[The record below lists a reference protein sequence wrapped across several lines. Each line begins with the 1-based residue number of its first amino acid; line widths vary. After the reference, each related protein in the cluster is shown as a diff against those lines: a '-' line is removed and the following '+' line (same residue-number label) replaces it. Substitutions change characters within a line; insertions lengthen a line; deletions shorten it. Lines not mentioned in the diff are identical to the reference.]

1 MAYQNVVVLGGSG
14 NVGREFMSQ
23 VIQHDTVYSKKHL
36 NPTNVIALTDSK
48 GLWFNRQGLNIQKRP
63 EDIHKWN
70 VSKEKFNEYMKNL
83 DEYYLYNDLS
93 ELFKLIQDEGMAGEI
108 VFVDITA
115 GKDDLRDFHLKVIN
129 DSKETMITANKNP
142 LSIYSTDVFRTLSR
156 YRERYGFL
164 CTVMAGANAVSNLL
178 DYYDTSEIVKKIEA
192 CFSGTLGYLCAELE
206 KGERRFS
213 EILLDAKNMGY
224 TEPHPK
230 DDLNGLDVAR
240 KLIICAR
247 TFGHNVDMTDIDLE
261 GFISESFLKIE
272 DVNEFMESVKGA
284 DQEMQ
289 DKFDSAK
296 GDGKTL
302 RYVANFSLGENGN
315 STFKV
320 GLKEVVP
327 DSPLGTLRGS
337 SNKVIVETDIF
348 CGDKKY
354 IIESPGAGPDVTAWG
369 LRREL
374 LSRLSGRKGGD
385 YKLT

>member
-1 MAYQNVVVLGGSG
+1 
-14 NVGREFMSQ
+14 
-23 VIQHDTVYSKKHL
+23 HL

-48 GLWFNRQGLNIQKRP
+48 GFWFNHHGLKIQKNS
-63 EDIHKWN
+63 ENIHKWKD
-70 VSKEKFNEYMKNL
+70 SKEKFNEYMRDL
-83 DEYYLYNDLS
+83 DEYHQYDDLS
-93 ELFKLIQDEGMAGEI
+93 DLLKLIQDEGMAGEI
-108 VFVDITA
+108 AFVDITA

-129 DSKETMITANKNP
+129 DSEETIITANKNP
-142 LSIYSTDVFRTLSR
+142 LSIYTTDVFRTLTR

-206 KGERRFS
+206 KGERSFS
-213 EILLDAKNMGY
+213 EILYDAKNMGY

-247 TFGHNVDMTDIDLE
+247 TFGHNVEMRDIDLD
-261 GFISESFLKIE
+261 GFISESFLNIE

-289 DKFDSAK
+289 DKFASAK
-296 GDGKTL
+296 RNGKTL

-320 GLKEVVP
+320 GLKEVFP
-327 DSPLGTLRGS
+327 DSPLGTLKGS

>member
-23 VIQHDTVYSKKHL
+23 VIQQDTVYSKKHL
-36 NPTNVIALTDSK
+36 NPTNVIALTDSN
-48 GLWFNRQGLNIQKRP
+48 GFWFNRHGLKIQKNP
-63 EDIHKWN
+63 ENVHKWKD
-70 VSKEKFNEYMKNL
+70 SKEQFKKYMHDS
-83 DEYYLYNDLS
+83 DEYIKYNTLLDL
-93 ELFKLIQDEGMAGEI
+93 LKLIQCEGMAGEI

-115 GKDDLRDFHLKVIN
+115 GKDDLRDFHLKVID
-129 DSKETMITANKNP
+129 DSEETIITANKNP
-142 LSIYSTDVFRTLSR
+142 LSIYSTEVFRTLTR

-178 DYYDTSEIVKKIEA
+178 DYYDTSEIVNKIEA

-206 KGERRFS
+206 KGERSFS
-213 EILLDAKNMGY
+213 EILKDAKKMGY

-247 TFGHNVDMTDIDLE
+247 TFGHNVSMSDIELE
-261 GFISESFLKIE
+261 GFINESFLNIE
-272 DVNEFMESVKGA
+272 NVEEFMESVKGA
-284 DQEMQ
+284 DKEI
-289 DKFDSAK
+289 KGRFDSAK
-296 GDGKTL
+296 SKGKTL
-302 RYVANFSLGENGN
+302 RYIARFELHENEN
-315 STFKV
+315 SVFKV
-320 GLKEVVP
+320 GLREVLP
-327 DSPLGTLRGS
+327 DSPLGNLKGS

-348 CGDKKY
+348 NGDKKY

-374 LSRLSGRKGGD
+374 LSRLRGRKGGD
-385 YKLT
+385 YKLA

>member
-1 MAYQNVVVLGGSG
+1 VVVLGGSG

-23 VIQHDTVYSKKHL
+23 VIRHDTVCSNKHL
-36 NPTNVIALTDSK
+36 NPTNIIALTDSK
-48 GLWFNRQGLNIQKRP
+48 GFWFNRHGLEIQRQP
-63 EDIHKWN
+63 ENIHKWKI
-70 VSKEKFNEYMKNL
+70 SKDAFISYINDTDQYQEFDNL
-83 DEYYLYNDLS
+83 L
-93 ELFKLIQDEGMAGEI
+93 ELLKLIKDEGMSGEI
-108 VFVDITA
+108 AFVDITA
-115 GKDDLRDFHLKVIN
+115 GKDELRDFHLKVI
-129 DSKETMITANKNP
+129 DESEESIITANKNP
-142 LSIYSTDVFRTLSR
+142 LSIYSTDVFRTLTR

-206 KGERRFS
+206 KGERNFS
-213 EILLDAKNMGY
+213 EILEDAKKMGY

-247 TFGHNVDMTDIDLE
+247 TFGHNVSMSDIELE
-261 GFISESFLKIE
+261 GFIDDSYLNID
-272 DVNEFMESVKGA
+272 DVHKFMDSVKGA
-284 DQEMQ
+284 DHEIK
-289 DKFDSAK
+289 DKFTSAK
-296 GDGKTL
+296 SRGKTL
-302 RYVANFSLGENGN
+302 RYVALFELRENGD
-315 STFKV
+315 SIFKV
-320 GLKEVVP
+320 GLREVLP
-327 DSPLGTLRGS
+327 DSPLGSLKGS

-348 CGDKKY
+348 NGDKKY

-374 LSRLSGRKGGD
+374 LSRLKGRKGGN

>member
-23 VIQHDTVYSKKHL
+23 VIQHDTVFSRKHL

-48 GLWFNRQGLNIQKRP
+48 GFWFNRHGLKILKSP
-63 EDIHKWN
+63 ENIHKWKD
-70 VSKEKFNEYMKNL
+70 SKEKFNEYMQDL
-83 DEYYLYNDLS
+83 DEYHQYDTLSDL
-93 ELFKLIQDEGMAGEI
+93 LKLIKEEGMAGEI

-129 DSKETMITANKNP
+129 NTEETIITANKNP
-142 LSIYSTDVFRTLSR
+142 LSIYSPDVFRTLTR
-156 YRERYGFL
+156 YRDRYGFL

-206 KGERRFS
+206 KGERSFS
-213 EILLDAKNMGY
+213 EILNDAKNMGY

-247 TFGHNVDMTDIDLE
+247 TFGHNVSMSDIELE
-261 GFISESFLKIE
+261 GFVDESLLNID
-272 DVNEFMESVKGA
+272 DVDEFMESVKDA
-284 DQEMQ
+284 DMEMQ
-289 DKFDSAK
+289 DKFASAK
-296 GDGKTL
+296 NSGKTL
-302 RYVANFSLGENGN
+302 RYVANFSLCKNGN

-320 GLKEVVP
+320 GLKEVIP
-327 DSPLGTLRGS
+327 NSPLGTLKGS

-374 LSRLSGRKGGD
+374 LSRLRGRKGGN
-385 YKLT
+385 YTLT

>member
-23 VIQHDTVYSKKHL
+23 VIQQDTGFSKKHL

-48 GLWFNRQGLNIQKRP
+48 GFWFNRHGLKIQESP
-63 EDIHKWN
+63 EDIHKWRD
-70 VSKEKFNEYMKNL
+70 SSDKFKEYMQDL
-83 DEYYLYNDLS
+83 DEYYQYDSLSDL
-93 ELFKLIQDEGMAGEI
+93 LKLIKDEGMAGEI
-108 VFVDITA
+108 AFVDITA
-115 GKDDLRDFHLKVIN
+115 GKDDLRDFHLAVIN
-129 DSKETMITANKNP
+129 DSEETMITANKNP
-142 LSIYSTDVFRTLSR
+142 LSIYSTDVFSTLTR

-206 KGERRFS
+206 KGKRSFS
-213 EILLDAKNMGY
+213 EILVDAKNMGY

-247 TFGHNVDMTDIDLE
+247 TFGHNVSMPDVELE
-261 GFISESFLKIE
+261 GFIDESFLNID
-272 DVNEFMESVKGA
+272 DVDDFMESVKGA
-284 DQEMQ
+284 DQEI
-289 DKFDSAK
+289 KEKVDSAK
-296 GDGKTL
+296 SRGKIL
-302 RYVANFSLGENGN
+302 RYVANFSLGKNGN

-320 GLKEVVP
+320 GLKEVLP
-327 DSPLGTLRGS
+327 DSPLGTLKGS

-348 CGDKKY
+348 SGDKKY

-374 LSRLSGRKGGD
+374 LSRLRGRKGGD

>member
-1 MAYQNVVVLGGSG
+1 MAYQNIVVLGGSG
-14 NVGREFMSQ
+14 NVGREFISQ
-23 VIQHDTVYSKKHL
+23 VIQHDTVCFNKHL
-36 NPTNVIALTDSK
+36 NPTNIIALTDSK
-48 GLWFNRQGLNIQKRP
+48 GFWFNRHGLKIQNSP
-63 EDIHKWN
+63 ENIHKWKD
-70 VSKEKFNEYMKNL
+70 SKENFNEHMCDL
-83 DEYYLYNDLS
+83 DEYHQYDNLSDL
-93 ELFKLIQDEGMAGEI
+93 LKLIQNEGMAGEI
-108 VFVDITA
+108 TFVDITA

-129 DSKETMITANKNP
+129 DSEETIITANKNP
-142 LSIYSTDVFRTLSR
+142 LSIYSTDVFRTLTR

-164 CTVMAGANAVSNLL
+164 CAVMAGANAVSNLL

-206 KGERRFS
+206 KGERTFS
-213 EILLDAKNMGY
+213 EILNDAKKMGY

-247 TFGHNVDMTDIDLE
+247 TFGHDVEMTDIELE
-261 GFISESFLKIE
+261 GFISESFLNIE

-289 DKFDSAK
+289 NKFASAK
-296 GDGKTL
+296 SKGKTL
-302 RYVANFSLGENGN
+302 RYVANFSLCENGN

-320 GLKEVVP
+320 GLKEVYP
-327 DSPLGTLRGS
+327 DSPLGTLKGS

-374 LSRLSGRKGGD
+374 LSRLRGRKGGD
-385 YKLT
+385 YTLT

>member
-23 VIQHDTVYSKKHL
+23 VIQHDTAFSKKHL
-36 NPTNVIALTDSK
+36 NPTNIIALTDSK
-48 GLWFNRQGLNIQKRP
+48 GFWFNRHGLKIQKNP
-63 EDIHKWN
+63 EDIHKWKD
-70 VSKEKFNEYMKNL
+70 SKEKFNEYMRDL
-83 DEYYLYNDLS
+83 DEYHQYDNLSDL
-93 ELFKLIQDEGMAGEI
+93 LKLIQDEGMAGEI
-108 VFVDITA
+108 AFVDITA
-115 GKDDLRDFHLKVIN
+115 GKNELRDFHLKVIN
-129 DSKETMITANKNP
+129 DSEETIITANKNP
-142 LSIYSTDVFRTLSR
+142 LSIYSTDVFRTLTR

-213 EILLDAKNMGY
+213 EILVDAKNMGY

-247 TFGHNVDMTDIDLE
+247 TFGHDVEMTDIDLE
-261 GFISESFLKIE
+261 GFISESFLIIE
-272 DVNEFMESVKGA
+272 DVNEFMESVKDA

-289 DKFDSAK
+289 DKFASAK
-296 GDGKTL
+296 GNGKTL
-302 RYVANFSLGENGN
+302 RYVANFSLCENGN

-320 GLKEVVP
+320 GLKEVYP
-327 DSPLGTLRGS
+327 DSPLGTLKGS

-385 YKLT
+385 YKLS

>member
-23 VIQHDTVYSKKHL
+23 VIQHDTAFSNKHL
-36 NPTNVIALTDSK
+36 NPTNIVALTDSN
-48 GLWFNRQGLNIQKRP
+48 GFWFNRHGLEIQRQP
-63 EDIHKWN
+63 ENIHKWKN
-70 VSKEKFNEYMKNL
+70 SKDAFISYMNDVDQYQNYDNL
-83 DEYYLYNDLS
+83 L
-93 ELFKLIQDEGMAGEI
+93 ELLKLLKDEGMSGEI
-108 VFVDITA
+108 AFVDITA
-115 GKDDLRDFHLKVIN
+115 GKDELRDFHLKVI
-129 DSKETMITANKNP
+129 DESEESIITANKNP
-142 LSIYSTDVFRTLSR
+142 LSIYPTDVFRTLTR

-206 KGERRFS
+206 KGERDFS
-213 EILLDAKNMGY
+213 EILEDAKKMGY

-247 TFGHNVDMTDIDLE
+247 TFGHNVSMSDIELD
-261 GFISESFLKIE
+261 GFIDDSYLNID
-272 DVNEFMESVKGA
+272 DVQKFMDSVKGA
-284 DQEMQ
+284 DQEMK
-289 DKFDSAK
+289 DKFASAK
-296 GDGKTL
+296 SRGKTL
-302 RYVANFSLGENGN
+302 RYVAHFELRENGD
-315 STFKV
+315 SIFKV
-320 GLKEVVP
+320 GLREVLP
-327 DSPLGTLRGS
+327 DSPLGSLKGS

-348 CGDKKY
+348 NGDKKY

-374 LSRLSGRKGGD
+374 LSRLKGRKGGD

>member
-23 VIQHDTVYSKKHL
+23 VIQHDTVFSKKHL

-48 GLWFNRQGLNIQKRP
+48 GFWFNHHGLKIQKNS
-63 EDIHKWN
+63 ENIHKWKD
-70 VSKEKFNEYMKNL
+70 SKEKFNEYMRDL
-83 DEYYLYNDLS
+83 DEYHQYDNLSDL
-93 ELFKLIQDEGMAGEI
+93 LKLIQDEGMAGEI
-108 VFVDITA
+108 AFVDITA

-129 DSKETMITANKNP
+129 DSEETIITANKNP
-142 LSIYSTDVFRTLSR
+142 LSIYTTDVFRTLTR

-206 KGERRFS
+206 KGERSFS
-213 EILLDAKNMGY
+213 EILYDAKNMGY

-247 TFGHNVDMTDIDLE
+247 TFGHNVEMRDIDLD
-261 GFISESFLKIE
+261 GFISESFLNIE

-289 DKFDSAK
+289 DKFASAK
-296 GDGKTL
+296 GNGKTL

-320 GLKEVVP
+320 GLKEVFP
-327 DSPLGTLRGS
+327 DSPLGTLKGS

>member
-23 VIQHDTVYSKKHL
+23 IIQHDTGFSKKHL

-48 GLWFNRQGLNIQKRP
+48 GFWFNRHGLNIQKNP
-63 EDIHKWN
+63 ENIHKWKD
-70 VSKEKFNEYMKNL
+70 SKEEFNEYMRNL
-83 DEYYLYNDLS
+83 DEYHPYDNLADL
-93 ELFKLIQDEGMAGEI
+93 LKLIQNEGMAGEI
-108 VFVDITA
+108 AFVDITA

-129 DSKETMITANKNP
+129 DSEETIITANKNP
-142 LSIYSTDVFRTLSR
+142 LSIYSTDVFRTLTR

-206 KGERRFS
+206 KGERGFS
-213 EILLDAKNMGY
+213 EILDDAKNMGY

-247 TFGHNVDMTDIDLE
+247 TFGHNVSMSNIELE
-261 GFISESFLKIE
+261 GFIDESFLNIE
-272 DVNEFMESVKGA
+272 DVDEFMESVKGA
-284 DQEMQ
+284 DQEIKN
-289 DKFDSAK
+289 KFSSAK
-296 GDGKTL
+296 SKGKTL
-302 RYVANFSLGENGN
+302 RYIARFELHENGN
-315 STFKV
+315 SVFNV
-320 GLKEVVP
+320 GLREVLP
-327 DSPLGTLRGS
+327 NSPLGNLKGS

-348 CGDKKY
+348 NGDKKY
-354 IIESPGAGPDVTAWG
+354 ILESPGAGPDVTAWG

-374 LSRLSGRKGGD
+374 LSRLRGRKGGD

>member
-23 VIQHDTVYSKKHL
+23 VIQQDTGFLKKHL

-48 GLWFNRQGLNIQKRP
+48 GFWFNRHGLKIQEKP
-63 EDIHKWN
+63 EDIHKWRD
-70 VSKEKFNEYMKNL
+70 SKNKFKQYMQDL
-83 DEYYLYNDLS
+83 DEYYQYDNLSDLS
-93 ELFKLIQDEGMAGEI
+93 KLIKEEGMAGEI
-108 VFVDITA
+108 AFVDITA

-129 DSKETMITANKNP
+129 DSGETIITANKNP
-142 LSIYSTDVFRTLSR
+142 LSIYSTDVFRMLTR

-178 DYYDTSEIVKKIEA
+178 DYYDTSEIVNKIEA

-206 KGERRFS
+206 KGERGFS
-213 EILLDAKNMGY
+213 EILNDAKNMGY

-247 TFGHNVDMTDIDLE
+247 TFGHNVSMPDIELE
-261 GFISESFLKIE
+261 GFIDKSFLDI
-272 DVNEFMESVKGA
+272 DDADDFMESVKGA
-284 DQEMQ
+284 DQEIK

-296 GDGKTL
+296 SRRKTL
-302 RYVANFSLGENGN
+302 RYIARFELHESGN
-315 STFKV
+315 SVFKV
-320 GLKEVVP
+320 GLREVTP
-327 DSPLGTLRGS
+327 NSPLGNLKGS

-348 CGDKKY
+348 NGDKKY
-354 IIESPGAGPDVTAWG
+354 IVESPGAGPDVTAWG

-374 LSRLSGRKGGD
+374 LSRLKGRKGGD
-385 YKLT
+385 YKLI

>member
-23 VIQHDTVYSKKHL
+23 VIQHDTLCSNKHL
-36 NPTNVIALTDSK
+36 NPTNIIALTDSK
-48 GLWFNRQGLNIQKRP
+48 GFWFNRHGLKIQESP
-63 EDIHKWN
+63 ENIHKWK
-70 VSKEKFNEYMKNL
+70 VSKEKFNEYMHDL
-83 DEYYLYNDLS
+83 DEYHQYNNLSDL
-93 ELFKLIQDEGMAGEI
+93 LKLIQNEGMAGEI
-108 VFVDITA
+108 AFVDITA
-115 GKDDLRDFHLKVIN
+115 GKDDLRDFHLKLIN
-129 DSKETMITANKNP
+129 DSDETIITANKNP
-142 LSIYSTDVFRTLSR
+142 LSIYSTDVFRTLTR

-206 KGERRFS
+206 KGVRSFS
-213 EILLDAKNMGY
+213 EILYDAKNMGY

-247 TFGHNVDMTDIDLE
+247 TFGHNVEMRDIDLE
-261 GFISESFLKIE
+261 GFISESFLNIE

-289 DKFDSAK
+289 DKFASAK
-296 GDGKTL
+296 GNGKTL

-320 GLKEVVP
+320 SLKEVFP
-327 DSPLGTLRGS
+327 DSPLGTLKGS

>member
-23 VIQHDTVYSKKHL
+23 VIQHDTGFSKKHL

-48 GLWFNRQGLNIQKRP
+48 GFWFNRHGLKIQKNPENIQKWK
-63 EDIHKWN
+63 D
-70 VSKEKFNEYMKNL
+70 SKEKFNEYMRDL
-83 DEYYLYNDLS
+83 DEYHQYNNLSDL
-93 ELFKLIQDEGMAGEI
+93 LKLIQNEGMAGEI
-108 VFVDITA
+108 AFVDITA

-129 DSKETMITANKNP
+129 DTEETIITANKNP
-142 LSIYSTDVFRTLSR
+142 LSIYSTDVFRTLTR
-156 YRERYGFL
+156 YRERYGLL

-178 DYYDTSEIVKKIEA
+178 DYYDTSEIVKKIEE

-206 KGERRFS
+206 KGERGFS
-213 EILLDAKNMGY
+213 EILNDAKKMGY

-247 TFGHNVDMTDIDLE
+247 TFGHNVSMSDIELE
-261 GFISESFLKIE
+261 GFIDESFLNIE

-284 DQEMQ
+284 DLEIK

-296 GDGKTL
+296 SKGKTL
-302 RYVANFSLGENGN
+302 RYIARFELHENGDSVFN
-315 STFKV
+315 V
-320 GLKEVVP
+320 GLREVPP
-327 DSPLGTLRGS
+327 DSPLGNLKGS

-348 CGDKKY
+348 SGDKKY

-374 LSRLSGRKGGD
+374 LSRLRGRKGGD
-385 YKLT
+385 YTLM

>member
-23 VIQHDTVYSKKHL
+23 VIQHDTAFSNKHL
-36 NPTNVIALTDSK
+36 NPTNIIALTNSK
-48 GLWFNRQGLNIQKRP
+48 GFWFNRHGLEIQRQP
-63 EDIHKWN
+63 ENIHKWKD
-70 VSKEKFNEYMKNL
+70 SKDSFISYMNDTDQYQEYN
-83 DEYYLYNDLS
+83 NLS
-93 ELFKLIQDEGMAGEI
+93 ELLKLVKDEGMSGEI
-108 VFVDITA
+108 TFVDITA
-115 GKDDLRDFHLKVIN
+115 GKDELRDFHLKIIN
-129 DSKETMITANKNP
+129 DSSENIITANKNP
-142 LSIYSTDVFRTLSR
+142 LSIFPTDVFRILTR

-206 KGERRFS
+206 KGERDFS
-213 EILLDAKNMGY
+213 EILDDAKKMGY

-247 TFGHNVDMTDIDLE
+247 TFGHNVSMSDIELE
-261 GFISESFLKIE
+261 GFINDSYLNI
-272 DVNEFMESVKGA
+272 DDINEFMGSVKSA
-284 DQEMQ
+284 DREMK
-289 DKFDSAK
+289 DKFASAK
-296 GDGKTL
+296 SNGKTL
-302 RYVANFSLGENGN
+302 RYVARFELRENGD
-315 STFKV
+315 SIFKV
-320 GLKEVVP
+320 GLREVLP
-327 DSPLGTLRGS
+327 DSPLGSLKGS

-348 CGDKKY
+348 NGDKKY

-374 LSRLSGRKGGD
+374 LSRLKGRKGGD
-385 YKLT
+385 YKLM

>member
-23 VIQHDTVYSKKHL
+23 VIQHDTASSKKHL
-36 NPTNVIALTDSK
+36 NPTNIIALTDSK
-48 GLWFNRQGLNIQKRP
+48 GFWFNRHGLKIQKSP
-63 EDIHKWN
+63 ENIHKWKG
-70 VSKEKFNEYMKNL
+70 SKVKFNEYMQDL
-83 DEYYLYNDLS
+83 DEYHQYDNLS
-93 ELFKLIQDEGMAGEI
+93 DIIKLIRDEGMAGEI
-108 VFVDITA
+108 AFVDITS

-129 DSKETMITANKNP
+129 DSEEIIITANKNP
-142 LSIYSTDVFRTLSR
+142 LSIYSTDIFRTLTR

-164 CTVMAGANAVSNLL
+164 CTVMAGSNAVSNLL

-206 KGERRFS
+206 KGERSFS
-213 EILLDAKNMGY
+213 EILVDAKNMGY

-247 TFGHNVDMTDIDLE
+247 TFGHDVEMTDIDLE
-261 GFISESFLKIE
+261 GFISESFLNIE

-289 DKFDSAK
+289 DKFASAK
-296 GDGKTL
+296 GNGKTL
-302 RYVANFSLGENGN
+302 RYVANFSLCGNGN

-320 GLKEVVP
+320 GLKEVYP
-327 DSPLGTLRGS
+327 DSPLGTLKGS

>member
-14 NVGREFMSQ
+14 NVGREFLSQ
-23 VIQHDTVYSKKHL
+23 VIQHDTAFSNKHL
-36 NPTNVIALTDSK
+36 NPTNIIALTDSK
-48 GLWFNRQGLNIQKRP
+48 GFWFNRHGLEIQRQP
-63 EDIHKWN
+63 ENIHKWKI
-70 VSKEKFNEYMKNL
+70 SKDAFISYINDTDQYQEFDNL
-83 DEYYLYNDLS
+83 L
-93 ELFKLIQDEGMAGEI
+93 ELLKLIKDEGMSGEI
-108 VFVDITA
+108 AFVDITA
-115 GKDDLRDFHLKVIN
+115 GKDELRDFHLKVI
-129 DSKETMITANKNP
+129 DESEESIITANKNP
-142 LSIYSTDVFRTLSR
+142 LSIYSTDVFRTLTR

-206 KGERRFS
+206 KGERKFS
-213 EILLDAKNMGY
+213 EILEDAKKMGY

-247 TFGHNVDMTDIDLE
+247 TFGHNVSMSDIELE
-261 GFISESFLKIE
+261 GFIDDSFLNID
-272 DVNEFMESVKGA
+272 DVHKFMDSVKGA
-284 DQEMQ
+284 DQEIK
-289 DKFDSAK
+289 DKFTSAK
-296 GDGKTL
+296 SRGKTL
-302 RYVANFSLGENGN
+302 RYVALFELRENGD
-315 STFKV
+315 SIFKV
-320 GLKEVVP
+320 GLREVLP
-327 DSPLGTLRGS
+327 DSPLGSLKGS

-348 CGDKKY
+348 NGDKKY

-374 LSRLSGRKGGD
+374 LSRLKGRKGGD

>member
-23 VIQHDTVYSKKHL
+23 VIQHDTGFSKKHL

-48 GLWFNRQGLNIQKRP
+48 GFWFNRHGLNIQKNP
-63 EDIHKWN
+63 ENIHKWKD
-70 VSKEKFNEYMKNL
+70 SKEEFNEYMRNL
-83 DEYYLYNDLS
+83 DEYHPYDNLADL
-93 ELFKLIQDEGMAGEI
+93 LKLIQNEGMAGEI
-108 VFVDITA
+108 AFVDITA

-129 DSKETMITANKNP
+129 DSEETIITANKNP
-142 LSIYSTDVFRTLSR
+142 LSIYSTDVFRTLTR

-206 KGERRFS
+206 KEERSFS
-213 EILLDAKNMGY
+213 EILDDAKNMGY

-247 TFGHNVDMTDIDLE
+247 TFGHNVSMSDIELE
-261 GFISESFLKIE
+261 GFIDESFLNIE
-272 DVNEFMESVKGA
+272 DVDEFMESVKGA
-284 DQEMQ
+284 DQEIKN
-289 DKFDSAK
+289 KFSSAK
-296 GDGKTL
+296 SKGKTL
-302 RYVANFSLGENGN
+302 RYIARFELHENGN
-315 STFKV
+315 SVFNV
-320 GLKEVVP
+320 GLREVLP
-327 DSPLGTLRGS
+327 NSPLGNLKGS

-348 CGDKKY
+348 NGDKKY
-354 IIESPGAGPDVTAWG
+354 ILESPGAGPDVTAWG

-374 LSRLSGRKGGD
+374 LSRLRGRKGGD